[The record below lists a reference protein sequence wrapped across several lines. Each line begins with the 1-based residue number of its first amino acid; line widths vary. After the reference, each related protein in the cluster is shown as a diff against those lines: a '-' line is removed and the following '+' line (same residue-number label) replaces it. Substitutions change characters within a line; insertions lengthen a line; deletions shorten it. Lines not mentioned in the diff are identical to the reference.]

1 MTYYGFSYF
10 AGKYC
15 YPGNEK
21 GSNAEEGVHCFDSI
35 EGLRRH
41 LCAYG
46 LPHDVVLDQETKG
59 KLNRW
64 IRYAIV
70 RNLEDGVTIN
80 PKPINQKEAWR
91 LLQRCGLKWKG
102 GYRYNRPRTKAWRHL
117 PEKFKFDYAGDMY
130 KHFARFGVPNELE
143 GMGMNRRT
151 RLSLDLFI
159 VGNSYQV
166 DTFKRFEPSNENFDD
181 ITPLPRGIASRG
193 LEPAPEE
200 GKGAAKERQPSLLVD
215 HEIDEQKTSRHFSK
229 RRAHPSTDC
238 KAPPEE
244 CISNALGFDCETDN
258 EIDMELTK
266 SEGVSIKEEEKI
278 KYACETDNESG

>member
-166 DTFKRFEPSNENFDD
+166 DT
-181 ITPLPRGIASRG
+181 L
-193 LEPAPEE
+193 
-200 GKGAAKERQPSLLVD
+200 
-215 HEIDEQKTSRHFSK
+215 
-229 RRAHPSTDC
+229 
-238 KAPPEE
+238 
-244 CISNALGFDCETDN
+244 
-258 EIDMELTK
+258 
-266 SEGVSIKEEEKI
+266 
-278 KYACETDNESG
+278 